1 VQNIDSVHR
10 FGALYIQQLNM
21 QRGPILPCLRL
32 SLCHVVSASRLEEL
46 LGFCS
51 TTGTTQSRRLFAHPF
66 LSHLFNARG
75 GSGLLVERHIHDVDD
90 VPFPYMHTGCALPT
104 PKLLTMMKA
113 LAGITAAGITMT
125 SLDPDEL
132 EAKVDF
138 DRMRAN
144 CQ

>member
-1 VQNIDSVHR
+1 
-10 FGALYIQQLNM
+10 M
-21 QRGPILPCLRL
+21 
-32 SLCHVVSASRLEEL
+32 
-46 LGFCS
+46 
-51 TTGTTQSRRLFAHPF
+51 
-66 LSHLFNARG
+66 
-75 GSGLLVERHIHDVDD
+75 
-90 VPFPYMHTGCALPT
+90 YMHTGCALPT
-104 PKLLTMMKA
+104 PKLLPMMKA